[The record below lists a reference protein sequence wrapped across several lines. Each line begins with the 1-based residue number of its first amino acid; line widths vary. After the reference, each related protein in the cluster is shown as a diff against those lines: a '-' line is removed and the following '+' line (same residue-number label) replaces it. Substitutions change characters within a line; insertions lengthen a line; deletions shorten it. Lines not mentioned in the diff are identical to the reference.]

1 MRRRALKIAAIV
13 PYYSEEIKRTLRL
26 TYEYSPGGLNKILPM
41 VRLLARDH
49 ALTVLS
55 TGYAKRADFRWIARR
70 EEKLALGG
78 RPVRVVYPGYLAVR
92 YLSFL
97 EITLACWR
105 ECLRQKPD
113 LIMFY
118 NFRVESLFPALLAKL
133 FGGAKILCQFED
145 GLHVLF
151 PPGSVRGLVFRA
163 LYGLGKRWSDGFTL
177 VNGDLRTE
185 FPERTSVVVPFILS
199 DEEGASARPQLFRL
213 KDAPVIRV
221 AYSGTLDRERGADV
235 FLEAARRLRGNPR
248 FHFFVTGRGPL
259 LDRVLE
265 RAGRRE
271 NLTYAGLLSENEVGA
286 HLREMDI
293 LVNPQKRSHP
303 FARYSFPSKVMRY
316 ILLNRPIVS
325 TDFRDISEVSAPGLF
340 FYGNDDPGDLARVL
354 AGLADRD
361 VEVDYRTLFEKF
373 SETKIRDALQTLI
386 QRLAAARA

>member
-1 MRRRALKIAAIV
+1 M
-13 PYYSEEIKRTLRL
+13 
-26 TYEYSPGGLNKILPM
+26 
-41 VRLLARDH
+41 
-49 ALTVLS
+49 
-55 TGYAKRADFRWIARR
+55 
-70 EEKLALGG
+70 
-78 RPVRVVYPGYLAVR
+78 
-92 YLSFL
+92 
-97 EITLACWR
+97 
-105 ECLRQKPD
+105 
-113 LIMFY
+113 
-118 NFRVESLFPALLAKL
+118 
-133 FGGAKILCQFED
+133 
-145 GLHVLF
+145 
-151 PPGSVRGLVFRA
+151 
-163 LYGLGKRWSDGFTL
+163 
-177 VNGDLRTE
+177 
-185 FPERTSVVVPFILS
+185 
-199 DEEGASARPQLFRL
+199 
-213 KDAPVIRV
+213 
-221 AYSGTLDRERGADV
+221 
-235 FLEAARRLRGNPR
+235 
-248 FHFFVTGRGPL
+248 TGRGPL

-361 VEVDYRTLFEKF
+361 VEGDYRTLFEKF